1 MFNVLIDTCV
11 WLDLAQDPK
20 QTPMLRVLEDFVDN
34 DGMVL
39 IVPRVVQVEF
49 EKNRDRIA
57 KMGARSLAGPFQQVK
72 EAIGKVGGDA
82 EEKRQL
88 LAKLN
93 DVNHKVPLIG
103 GAATGTLDAIA
114 KLFNRVGV
122 VETSD
127 TAKMR
132 AMQLKAEV
140 AVW

>member
-1 MFNVLIDTCV
+1 
-11 WLDLAQDPK
+11 
-20 QTPMLRVLEDFVDN
+20 MLRVLEDFVDN

-72 EAIGKVGGDA
+72 EAIGKIGGTA